1 MASGKF
7 QGVQE
12 DVEEVMQL
20 ISAAWG
26 GREIEDNT

>member
-1 MASGKF
+1 LASGKF

-20 ISAAWG
+20 ISAASG
-26 GREIEDNT
+26 ARDNDDNS